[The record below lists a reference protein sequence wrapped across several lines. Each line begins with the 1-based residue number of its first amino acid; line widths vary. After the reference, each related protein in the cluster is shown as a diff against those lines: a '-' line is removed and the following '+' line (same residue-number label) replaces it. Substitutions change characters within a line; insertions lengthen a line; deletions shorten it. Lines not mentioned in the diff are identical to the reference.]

1 LKTLYVCHG
10 NPWLSVKNHRRFRSV
25 RGSQE
30 YGFLK
35 HYRAH
40 MGRDGRFEG
49 LAIPA
54 AFEMIKAE
62 VLPNSNPWGV
72 GKEPEVCFVTVVR
85 N

>member
-1 LKTLYVCHG
+1 
-10 NPWLSVKNHRRFRSV
+10 
-25 RGSQE
+25 
-30 YGFLK
+30 
-35 HYRAH
+35 